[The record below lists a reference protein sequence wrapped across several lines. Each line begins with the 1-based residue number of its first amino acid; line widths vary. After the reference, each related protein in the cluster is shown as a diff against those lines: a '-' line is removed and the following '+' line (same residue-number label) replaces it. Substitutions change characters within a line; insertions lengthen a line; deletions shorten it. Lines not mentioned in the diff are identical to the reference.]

1 MFFATANKCNRVILF
16 LYDVLLLYDVLVKDL
31 KIFIAAAVNEFCN
44 ALVCVGG
51 VTISEFL

>member
-16 LYDVLLLYDVLVKDL
+16 LYDVLLLYEVLVKDL
-31 KIFIAAAVNEFCN
+31 KIFIAAAVTEFCN
-44 ALVCVGG
+44 VLVCVGG